1 MHEKKV
7 RKKFSGVFFFGPPYR
22 SNGTKTCLNATL
34 EDLLAFSSRHN
45 YIILVGLFFEIL
57 KISPLSVFSESHY
70 LPEIDLN
77 LLVILTFHEYSRCSF
92 LKNVKSALNTL
103 ISWNLAVIF
112 LAVQIPPKGAKTEK
126 KKKTLSL
133 Q

>member
-7 RKKFSGVFFFGPPYR
+7 RKKFSGLFFFGPPYW

-70 LPEIDLN
+70 LPEIGLN
-77 LLVILTFHEYSRCSF
+77 LLVILTFHEYSRYSF

-103 ISWNLAVIF
+103 IS
-112 LAVQIPPKGAKTEK
+112 
-126 KKKTLSL
+126 
-133 Q
+133 

>member
-7 RKKFSGVFFFGPPYR
+7 RKKFPGLFFFGPPYR

-103 ISWNLAVIF
+103 IS
-112 LAVQIPPKGAKTEK
+112 
-126 KKKTLSL
+126 
-133 Q
+133 